1 MVETERKFLLK
12 SDAWRQ
18 LPARKS
24 HIVQGY
30 LSTDPERTVRVRIR
44 GESGTVT
51 IKGKSSASGMSRYE
65 WETEIS
71 LHDAKSLILLC
82 IGVVDKT
89 RHEIPF
95 GSHVFEVD
103 EFHGNHD
110 GLVLAEVELKS
121 ENEDFPRPDWLG
133 DEVTQDVRYY
143 NSWLSANPWPFN
155 EPPRS

>member
-1 MVETERKFLLK
+1 MIETERKFLLN
-12 SDAWRQ
+12 SDAWRE

-51 IKGKSSASGMSRYE
+51 IKGKSSRSGMSRFE

-71 LHDAKSLILLC
+71 LYDAKALMELC
-82 IGVVDKT
+82 TGVVDKI

-95 GSHVFEVD
+95 TGHVIEVD
-103 EFHGNHD
+103 EFLGIHD
-110 GLVLAEVELKS
+110 GLVMAEIELKS
-121 ENEDFPRPDWLG
+121 EDEQFSRPDWLG
-133 DEVTQDVRYY
+133 SEVTKDLRYY
-143 NSWLSANPWPFN
+143 NSYLSAHPWPFN
-155 EPPRS
+155 E